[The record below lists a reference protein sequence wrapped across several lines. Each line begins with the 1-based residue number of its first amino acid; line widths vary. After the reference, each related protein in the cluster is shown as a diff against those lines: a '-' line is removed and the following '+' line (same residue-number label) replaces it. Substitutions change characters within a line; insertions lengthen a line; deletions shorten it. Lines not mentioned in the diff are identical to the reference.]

1 MITTLSD
8 LSTLTGLK
16 ETYEA
21 YKSQYKRSFQHN
33 LLFTHIP
40 LQEYREVENI
50 KEFHGIFNEPIAC
63 SKINSGLFSQML
75 LNGDIEGMFCGHDHD
90 NDFTINLYGIR
101 LSFGRVGIITL
112 MVTYNV
118 VHD

>member
-1 MITTLSD
+1 
-8 LSTLTGLK
+8 
-16 ETYEA
+16 
-21 YKSQYKRSFQHN
+21 
-33 LLFTHIP
+33 
-40 LQEYREVENI
+40 
-50 KEFHGIFNEPIAC
+50 
-63 SKINSGLFSQML
+63 ML

-101 LSFGRVGIITL
+101 LSLVASVAITL